1 MSILIIACW
10 GWNAQAAVTFATVV
24 TYPVNANPYWIAL
37 GDFNSDGNLDISVT
51 NSVSHNVSILLGNG
65 NGIFQSAA
73 NFTTGNA
80 PQGIVVGDLSGDGK
94 LDLAIA
100 NNGGSSVSIL
110 LGNGDGTFLPKTDYA
125 MGSGTHGTRL
135 RPR

>member
-1 MSILIIACW
+1 NTTRLLKMTCITDNDACRDFTPAITPSWWCLMSILIIACW

-37 GDFNSDGNLDISVT
+37 GDFNSDGNLHISVT

-80 PQGIVVGDLSGDGK
+80 PQ
-94 LDLAIA
+94 
-100 NNGGSSVSIL
+100 
-110 LGNGDGTFLPKTDYA
+110 
-125 MGSGTHGTRL
+125 
-135 RPR
+135 